1 MRPALRTF
9 LGASIFEFCEHAV
22 MLVLATLLMLVV
34 VFATW
39 HLVTAVTHLLLGGG
53 LDPGNPD
60 VFRDVFGMFFTVL
73 IALEFRRSF
82 LIVTGSERSVVR
94 VRSII
99 LIGMLATVRRLIVL
113 DLKQIDIGETLATA
127 GAILALGI
135 VYWLVRDQDLR
146 IRSATAAIETP
157 PSHSVV

>member
-1 MRPALRTF
+1 MKAALRTF
-9 LGASIFEFCEHAV
+9 FGASVFEFCEHAV
-22 MLVLATLLMLVV
+22 MLVMATLLMLVV
-34 VFATW
+34 LFATW
-39 HLVTAVTHLLLGGG
+39 HLVAAVTHLLLDGM
-53 LDPGNPD
+53 LDPADPD

-99 LIGMLATVRRLIVL
+99 LIGLLATVRRLIVL
-113 DLKQIDIGETLATA
+113 DIKQIDIGETLATA

-146 IRSATAAIETP
+146 IRSATEAIHPTP
-157 PSHSVV
+157 PRPGV

>member
-1 MRPALRTF
+1 MRAAFRTF
-9 LGASIFEFCEHAV
+9 LGTSVFEFLEHAV

-34 VFATW
+34 LFATW
-39 HLVTAVTHLLLGGG
+39 HLVVAVTHLLVGG
-53 LDPGNPD
+53 LLDPADPS

-113 DLKQIDIGETLATA
+113 DIKQVDIGETLATA

-146 IRSATAAIETP
+146 IRSATASVHAPTP
-157 PSHSVV
+157 ESPV